1 MLMLLAALTLL
12 PASAVHADLLGPI
25 DQFPGAA
32 VPEAVLGAVLGAAAL
47 GALASPSA
55 SWPFA
60 LGATLLALLGT
71 LYGLSVTVPRGEAGD
86 IAYHVGL
93 LLALLVTLGMLVGQR
108 RRA

>member
-1 MLMLLAALTLL
+1 
-12 PASAVHADLLGPI
+12 
-25 DQFPGAA
+25 
-32 VPEAVLGAVLGAAAL
+32 
-47 GALASPSA
+47 
-55 SWPFA
+55 
-60 LGATLLALLGT
+60 LLALLGT